1 MLFGRQRKQKPELQ
15 RQSSDESYSSTTSPS
30 KTNHRRAA
38 LSINDESTSSI
49 GPASSSSDVSLNNYS
64 STTMA
69 TDPLNASWSSSSS
82 YALSHVDVDTK
93 DCSVANKI
101 RSTCST
107 DEADKSMC
115 VLDLIRQLSFSP
127 SRKTRKRA
135 DTADTDVSSSFDT
148 FDSHHE
154 DNTSHNVLLLDQIEE
169 LRRGTP
175 SPLVGLQY
183 I

>member
-30 KTNHRRAA
+30 KTNYRRAA

-49 GPASSSSDVSLNNYS
+49 SQASSSSDVSLNS

-69 TDPLNASWSSSSS
+69 TDPLNPSWSSSSS
-82 YALSHVDVDTK
+82 YSLSHVDVDTK
-93 DCSVANKI
+93 DCSVENKI
-101 RSTCST
+101 RSTCSS
-107 DEADKSMC
+107 DEAEKSMC

-154 DNTSHNVLLLDQIEE
+154 DNTSHNVLLDQIEE
-169 LRRGTP
+169 LRRSTP

>member
-1 MLFGRQRKQKPELQ
+1 MLFGRQRKQQKPELQ
-15 RQSSDESYSSTTSPS
+15 RQSSSDESYSSTTSPS
-30 KTNHRRAA
+30 KTNYRRAA
-38 LSINDESTSSI
+38 LSISDEFPSSV
-49 GPASSSSDVSLNNYS
+49 GPASSSSDVSLNS

-101 RSTCST
+101 RSTCSS

>member
-1 MLFGRQRKQKPELQ
+1 MLFGRQRKQQKPELQ
-15 RQSSDESYSSTTSPS
+15 RQSSSDESYSSTTSPS
-30 KTNHRRAA
+30 KTNYRRAA
-38 LSINDESTSSI
+38 LSISDEFPSSV
-49 GPASSSSDVSLNNYS
+49 GPASSSSDVSLNS

-69 TDPLNASWSSSSS
+69 TDPLNASWSSSSI
-82 YALSHVDVDTK
+82 YALSHVAVDTK
-93 DCSVANKI
+93 NCSVANRI
-101 RSTCST
+101 RSTCSS

-135 DTADTDVSSSFDT
+135 NTADTDVSSFDT
-148 FDSHHE
+148 LDSHHE
-154 DNTSHNVLLLDQIEE
+154 DNTSHNVLHLDQIEE